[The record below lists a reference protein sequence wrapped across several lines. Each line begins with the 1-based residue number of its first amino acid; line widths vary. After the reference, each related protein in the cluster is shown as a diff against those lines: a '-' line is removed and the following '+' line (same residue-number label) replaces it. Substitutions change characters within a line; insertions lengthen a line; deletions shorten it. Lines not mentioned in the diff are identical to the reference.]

1 MKRRGTNEN
10 AAPPPLVHLD
20 EFTGTTIFIA
30 IRSNSDRSNV
40 LSLT

>member
-20 EFTGTTIFIA
+20 EFTGTTIFID
-30 IRSNSDRSNV
+30 SNSD
-40 LSLT
+40 